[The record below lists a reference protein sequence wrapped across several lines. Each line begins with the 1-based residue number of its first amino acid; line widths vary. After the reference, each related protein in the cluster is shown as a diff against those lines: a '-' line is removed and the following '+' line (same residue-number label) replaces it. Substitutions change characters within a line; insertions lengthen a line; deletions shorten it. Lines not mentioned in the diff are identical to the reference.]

1 MGPFDRDT
9 SPHLPLF
16 LTVLFLVVVAGGTV
30 DLALD
35 RPQRWLSAHVMFEI
49 AMITL
54 SLGAAAYLAHGWRKA
69 HAVAGK
75 LAGLV
80 RSKQAEAEAW
90 QRNAEQLLGGLARAI
105 DLQCESWGL
114 TATERETAL
123 MLLKGYSHKRIA
135 KLTGRSERTVRQH
148 SVAVYRKSG
157 LSGRAELAA
166 FFLEGLIIP
175 SEPTGPGEGS
185 APAGGLPS

>member
-1 MGPFDRDT
+1 MDPFDRDV

-30 DLALD
+30 DLVLD
-35 RPQRWLSAHVMFEI
+35 RPQRWLSAHVVFEVV
-49 AMITL
+49 MILL
-54 SLGAAAYLAHGWRKA
+54 SLAAATYLAHGWRKTQV
-69 HAVAGK
+69 VAGE

-80 RSKQAEAEAW
+80 RSKQAEADAW
-90 QRNAEQLLGGLARAI
+90 RGNAEQLLGGLARAI
-105 DLQCESWGL
+105 DTQCEAWGL

-148 SVAVYRKSG
+148 AVAVYRKSG

-166 FFLEGLIIP
+166 FFLEGLTIP
-175 SEPTGPGEGS
+175 SEPTGQGEGS
-185 APAGGLPS
+185 TPAGGLPS